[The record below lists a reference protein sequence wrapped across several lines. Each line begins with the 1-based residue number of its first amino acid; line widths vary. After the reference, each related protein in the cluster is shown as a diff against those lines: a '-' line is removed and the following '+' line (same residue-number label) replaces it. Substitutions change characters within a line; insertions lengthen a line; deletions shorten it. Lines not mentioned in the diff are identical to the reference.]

1 MGIFEQIQTFF
12 EELTLSSVAL
22 RLVIATILGSFVGME
37 RAHKRYAA
45 GIRTFALVCLGSAL
59 ATLIGLYLAEIGGS
73 QSDIGRI
80 PAQILCGIGF
90 LGAGTIIVTERK
102 QVKGLTTAAG
112 LWVTATMG
120 MAVGAGFIWA
130 GIICFVLVFL
140 TTYYMNYM
148 ARYVENHTRTVEL
161 YVEIEKKGIEPFISF
176 LKDTGYI
183 IISLE
188 RRRDD
193 TIFDGDIALRV
204 EFDMLKRKN
213 HADVMDELLKLEHVH
228 YIEEIS

>member
-1 MGIFEQIQTFF
+1 MTP
-12 EELTLSSVAL
+12 SSVAL

>member
-1 MGIFEQIQTFF
+1 MGFFDQIQTFF
-12 EELTLSSVAL
+12 EELTMASVAV
-22 RLVIATILGSFVGME
+22 RLIIATILGSFVGME

-59 ATLIGLYLAEIGGS
+59 ATLVGLYLAETGGS
-73 QSDIGRI
+73 DSDIGRI

-112 LWVTATMG
+112 LWVTAAMG
-120 MAVGAGFIWA
+120 MAVGAGFVWE
-130 GIICFVLVFL
+130 GIVCFVLIFL

-148 ARYVENHTRTVEL
+148 ARYVENHTRTIEL
-161 YVEIEKKGIEPFISF
+161 YIEIEKKGIEPFLLF
-176 LKDTGYI
+176 LKDAGYV
-183 IISLE
+183 IISIE
-188 RRRDD
+188 RRKDK
-193 TIFDGDIALRV
+193 TIFDEDIALRV

-213 HADVMDELLKLEHVH
+213 HADIMDELLKVEQVH

>member
-1 MGIFEQIQTFF
+1 
-12 EELTLSSVAL
+12 
-22 RLVIATILGSFVGME
+22 
-37 RAHKRYAA
+37 
-45 GIRTFALVCLGSAL
+45 
-59 ATLIGLYLAEIGGS
+59 
-73 QSDIGRI
+73 
-80 PAQILCGIGF
+80 
-90 LGAGTIIVTERK
+90 
-102 QVKGLTTAAG
+102 
-112 LWVTATMG
+112 
-120 MAVGAGFIWA
+120 
-130 GIICFVLVFL
+130 
-140 TTYYMNYM
+140 MNYM